1 MFCTACGKQIPDSS
15 LFCEHCGAKQ
25 EGVVQS
31 PAVGQPPVPP
41 APATVSTVQAAPPG
55 QGAPVGNVPL
65 GNGPAAPIGGTAK
78 KPMSPKTKTALIAAA
93 AVVAVVVGAKVV
105 LGALFTPEKTIEKFL
120 DAYQNGDADA
130 FRAVTVVAEDR
141 MELTDAV
148 LLPFFAS
155 YTGGVKD
162 AFVGSLRE
170 TLTQDALLLKRG
182 VPSEGH
188 KGFRLT
194 EQSYVLFSTYAV
206 EITPLEVRIASE
218 FENTNVE
225 VCGTSYNT
233 GNEGTHVNML
243 PGVYAVTATYT
254 DPNTGVTLKAD
265 LPKCD
270 IYGQITYTSSGSDQ
284 PSSGQPD
291 FAQPDE
297 QVFGSTGYTEPP
309 DNRYDIIASPRPT
322 DIGPRGSQAGP
333 NPSINIYFDYTY
345 AFVESDI
352 PLTLK
357 EILVDG
363 KAYPGDPG
371 SFDLYNGFFIG
382 PVNYDST
389 VKVVTEALDM
399 EFEQEMELS
408 TDNSYCYI
416 NYISLVLPEEV
427 HQKAIDIA
435 AAILPD
441 WLRAVYSYDRDAL
454 KNLESSGSL
463 FPDFLDDL
471 DRKVSQAWNS
481 AEEVFYIQYDQI
493 DVQKSE
499 AYAYSVI
506 DPVCY
511 IQVEMPALIRSTE
524 GFMSLATGVFEKDE
538 YGPDYQREGF
548 GVVSLI
554 YQDGKWV
561 VDALGWYWY

>member
-1 MFCTACGKQIPDSS
+1 M
-15 LFCEHCGAKQ
+15 
-25 EGVVQS
+25 
-31 PAVGQPPVPP
+31 
-41 APATVSTVQAAPPG
+41 
-55 QGAPVGNVPL
+55 
-65 GNGPAAPIGGTAK
+65 
-78 KPMSPKTKTALIAAA
+78 
-93 AVVAVVVGAKVV
+93 
-105 LGALFTPEKTIEKFL
+105 
-120 DAYQNGDADA
+120 
-130 FRAVTVVAEDR
+130 
-141 MELTDAV
+141 
-148 LLPFFAS
+148 
-155 YTGGVKD
+155 
-162 AFVGSLRE
+162 
-170 TLTQDALLLKRG
+170 
-182 VPSEGH
+182 
-188 KGFRLT
+188 
-194 EQSYVLFSTYAV
+194 
-206 EITPLEVRIASE
+206 
-218 FENTNVE
+218 
-225 VCGTSYNT
+225 
-233 GNEGTHVNML
+233 
-243 PGVYAVTATYT
+243 
-254 DPNTGVTLKAD
+254 
-265 LPKCD
+265 
-270 IYGQITYTSSGSDQ
+270 
-284 PSSGQPD
+284 
-291 FAQPDE
+291 
-297 QVFGSTGYTEPP
+297 
-309 DNRYDIIASPRPT
+309 
-322 DIGPRGSQAGP
+322 
-333 NPSINIYFDYTY
+333 
-345 AFVESDI
+345 ESDI